1 MDVAAS
7 PTILLKKKSFLGDS
21 PRGFD
26 HGMQMSITG
35 KKDTP
40 LQQNPQKQTNKQKKQ
55 TERES
60 SKLGKKKK
68 TR

>member
-1 MDVAAS
+1 MDVATS

-35 KKDTP
+35 EKDTP

-55 TERES
+55 TEREFE
-60 SKLGKKKK
+60 